1 MGLALSSYK
10 SLDRGLFEAV
20 GPFGATRALM
30 SLASSRVFGAFSLGT
45 LSLFLATVTL
55 VLTCFTWGAVP
66 LAVLAGL
73 VAGTIAASQNNNT

>member
-20 GPFGATRALM
+20 GPFGATRTLM
-30 SLASSRVFGAFSLGT
+30 SLAGSRVFGAFSLGT

-55 VLTCFTWGAVP
+55 VLTCFT
-66 LAVLAGL
+66 
-73 VAGTIAASQNNNT
+73 